1 MKARFFVLVAFLIV
15 SAATTFARAATLFFD
30 DFNSGA
36 SPTWSNTSGNWTAEG
51 DVYRAQDPNNFP
63 NAHSFVSSLP
73 SLTDF
78 SVTVDVNAVRDGGV
92 WLRASS
98 DPTSSVGVTGVLL
111 IFLNDGRAPNTLF
124 WHEVIS
130 SYGSEHNSASN
141 QFSGNFSLRIDV
153 QGDTYSAF
161 VKGNSTQ
168 ATTFVSNKFTS
179 AYVGLY
185 DHDVF
190 PGDVQSFDNFRLS
203 VSVPGP
209 IAGAGLPGLILAS
222 VGLLG
227 WWRRRTADAQNEPTR
242 EAAMAAVR
250 KELACYVRPHFI
262 LGP

>member
-124 WHEVIS
+124 WHEALARMGRNTTARPTSFRAIS
-130 SYGSEHNSASN
+130 PSGSTYTAT
-141 QFSGNFSLRIDV
+141 RIPP
-153 QGDTYSAF
+153 S
-161 VKGNSTQ
+161 
-168 ATTFVSNKFTS
+168 
-179 AYVGLY
+179 
-185 DHDVF
+185 
-190 PGDVQSFDNFRLS
+190 
-203 VSVPGP
+203 
-209 IAGAGLPGLILAS
+209 
-222 VGLLG
+222 
-227 WWRRRTADAQNEPTR
+227 
-242 EAAMAAVR
+242 
-250 KELACYVRPHFI
+250 
-262 LGP
+262 